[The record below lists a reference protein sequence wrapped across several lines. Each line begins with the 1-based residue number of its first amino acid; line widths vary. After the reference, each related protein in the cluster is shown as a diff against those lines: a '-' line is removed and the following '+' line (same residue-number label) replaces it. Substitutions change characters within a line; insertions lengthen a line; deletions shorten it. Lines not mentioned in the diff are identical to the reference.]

1 MSGMLLSSTS
11 TRGMQRVNTADA
23 HKRSAAVPRTLSP
36 VTAALLVGVS
46 YYVGTRIGFAWTPN
60 GQPTSAFWPPNAI
73 LLAVLLLVPRSAW
86 WALFLAV
93 LPAHMF
99 AQLQVGV
106 PVWTAAGWFITNS
119 VEAFIGAYFIIKFS
133 DSERRLDS
141 VRGVFVFVVFGVL
154 VAPLATSF
162 LDAAAVVITGWGKGY
177 WHLGMERFLTNAMAV
192 LTIVPP
198 IVLLS
203 TRNAVRNGRIK
214 AARFLESALLMVATV
229 LIGFWVFGPFPPSPA
244 TAPTMMYLPL
254 PLLVWAAVRF
264 GLVGLSSSLFL
275 VNLIST
281 WYATH
286 GLEPFPYASL
296 PQNILSLQ
304 ILFCVVAVAL
314 MFMSAVMDEARRT
327 QESLR
332 SMSGNLV
339 KAQEQERHRIAR
351 ELHDNLGQ
359 ELALVEIT
367 LDRLIEKS
375 DPSLKPDL
383 TDLSSRV
390 SAISGTTREISHGLY
405 PTALEY
411 LGLQKALAKLCDD
424 VKRGKELSVELTIG
438 KLPDR
443 LQPSISVCLYRVAQE
458 TLHNIITHSH
468 ATNVQVELTCR
479 HGRILLT
486 IIDDGVGFDVDHE
499 GSGLGLISMRERIR
513 AIGGSIHISS
523 FRKAGTLIE
532 VQVPMVEP
540 GVEDSGAP
548 INSVRS

>member
-11 TRGMQRVNTADA
+11 TRGIHRVNTADA
-23 HKRSAAVPRTLSP
+23 YNRSAAVHRTLSP
-36 VTAALLVGVS
+36 VTAALLVGVG
-46 YYVGTRIGFAWTPN
+46 YYVGTRIGFAWTPS
-60 GQPTSAFWPPNAI
+60 GYPTSAFWPPNAI
-73 LLAVLLLVPRSAW
+73 LLAALLLARRRAW

-99 AQLQVGV
+99 AQLQLGV

-119 VEAFIGAYFIIKFS
+119 VEAFIGAYFITKFS

-154 VAPLATSF
+154 VAPLVTSF

-177 WHLGMERFLTNAMAV
+177 WHLGMERFFTNSMAM

-198 IVLLS
+198 IVLL
-203 TRNAVRNGRIK
+203 TTTKGRIN
-214 AARFLESALLMVATV
+214 ATRWVEAALLMVATV
-229 LIGFWVFGPFPPSPA
+229 LVTFWVFGPFPPSPA
-244 TAPTMMYLPL
+244 TSPTMMYLPL

-264 GLVGLSSSLFL
+264 GLVGLSSSLFF
-275 VNLIST
+275 VSLIST

-314 MFMSAVMDEARRT
+314 MFLSAVTAEARRT

-390 SAISGTTREISHGLY
+390 SAISDTTREISHGLY

-424 VKRGKELSVELTIG
+424 VKRGKDLSVEFTIG

-443 LQPSISVCLYRVAQE
+443 IQSSISVCLYRVAQE

-468 ATNVQVELTCR
+468 ATTVQVELTSR

-486 IIDDGVGFDVDHE
+486 IIDDGVGFDVNHE
-499 GSGLGLISMRERIR
+499 GSGLGLVSMRERIR

-532 VQVPMVEP
+532 VHVPMFEP
-540 GVEDSGAP
+540 AVDDTRAP
-548 INSVRS
+548 LNSVQS

>member
-1 MSGMLLSSTS
+1 MSLSSPPT
-11 TRGMQRVNTADA
+11 TRMQRVNTADA
-23 HKRSAAVPRTLSP
+23 CESLVAAHRTLSP
-36 VTAALLVGVS
+36 VVAALLVGIS
-46 YYVGTRIGFAWTPN
+46 YYVGTRIGFAWTPIGYPN
-60 GQPTSAFWPPNAI
+60 SSFWPPNAI
-73 LLAVLLLVPRSAW
+73 LLAALLLAPQRVW
-86 WALFLAV
+86 WMFFLAV

-99 AQLQVGV
+99 AQLQIGV

-119 VEAFIGAYFIIKFS
+119 FEALIGAYCITKFS
-133 DSERRLDS
+133 DSGKRLDS

-162 LDAAAVVITGWGKGY
+162 LDAAAVVITGWGRNY
-177 WHLGMERFLTNAMAV
+177 WHLGMLRFFTNALAV

-203 TRNAVRNGRIK
+203 QKNKFRIRGIS
-214 AARFLESALLMVATV
+214 AARWLESALLGVATV
-229 LIGFWVFGPFPPSPA
+229 LVSFWVFGPIPPSPA
-244 TAPTMMYLPL
+244 TTPTVIYLPM
-254 PLLVWAAVRF
+254 PFLVWAAIRF
-264 GLVGLSSSLFL
+264 DLAGLSLSLFS

-304 ILFCVVAVAL
+304 ILFFLVAVAL
-314 MFMSAVMDEARRT
+314 MFLSAVMAEARRT

-383 TDLSSRV
+383 ADLSSRV
-390 SAISGTTREISHGLY
+390 SAISGTTREISHDLY

-411 LGLQKALAKLCDD
+411 LGLQRSLAKLCDD
-424 VKRGKELSVELTIG
+424 VQRGKDLSVDLTIG
-438 KLPDR
+438 NLPD
-443 LQPSISVCLYRVAQE
+443 QFHPSISVCLYRIAQE
-458 TLHNIITHSH
+458 TLHNIITHSQ
-468 ATNVQVELTCR
+468 ARNVQVELTSR
-479 HGRILLT
+479 HEQILLL
-486 IIDDGVGFDVDHE
+486 IIDDGVGFDVSH
-499 GSGLGLISMRERIR
+499 GGTGLGLVSMRERIR

-523 FRKAGTLIE
+523 FQKAGTLIE
-532 VQVPMVEP
+532 VQVPLGEP
-540 GVEDSGAP
+540 GSDDAVASA
-548 INSVRS
+548 

>member
-1 MSGMLLSSTS
+1 MLLSSPFT
-11 TRGMQRVNTADA
+11 TRMQRVNTADVCKSSVAA
-23 HKRSAAVPRTLSP
+23 HRSLSP
-36 VTAALLVGVS
+36 VVAALLVGIS
-46 YYVGTRIGFAWTPN
+46 YYVGSRIGFAWTPRGYPN
-60 GQPTSAFWPPNAI
+60 SSFWPPNAI
-73 LLAVLLLVPRSAW
+73 LLAALLLTPRKAW
-86 WALFLAV
+86 WTFFLAV

-99 AQLQVGV
+99 AQLQIGV

-119 VEAFIGAYFIIKFS
+119 FEAFIGAYCITKFS
-133 DSERRLDS
+133 DSRRRLDS
-141 VRGVFVFVVFGVL
+141 VRGVFVFVIFGVL

-162 LDAAAVVITGWGKGY
+162 LDAAAVVITGWGKNY
-177 WHLGMERFLTNAMAV
+177 WHLGMLRFFTNALAV

-198 IVLLS
+198 VMFF
-203 TRNAVRNGRIK
+203 RPKNRFRIRGIS
-214 AARFLESALLMVATV
+214 AARWFESALLVGATV
-229 LIGFWVFGPFPPSPA
+229 LVAFWVFGLLPPSLA
-244 TAPTMMYLPL
+244 STPTVIYLPL
-254 PLLVWAAVRF
+254 PFLVWAAIRF
-264 GLVGLSSSLFL
+264 GLAGLSLSLFS

-304 ILFCVVAVAL
+304 ILFCLVAVPL
-314 MFMSAVMDEARRT
+314 MFLSAVIAEARRT

-332 SMSGNLV
+332 TMSGNLV

-383 TDLSSRV
+383 ADLSSRV
-390 SAISGTTREISHGLY
+390 SAISGTTREISHDLY

-411 LGLQKALAKLCDD
+411 LGLQKSLAKLCDD
-424 VKRGKELSVELTIG
+424 VQRGKELSVNLTIG
-438 KLPDR
+438 NLPDR
-443 LQPSISVCLYRVAQE
+443 FHPSISVCLYRIAQE

-468 ATNVQVELTCR
+468 ARNVQVELTSR
-479 HGRILLT
+479 HERILLL
-486 IIDDGVGFDVDHE
+486 IIDDGVGFDVSHKVA
-499 GSGLGLISMRERIR
+499 GLGLVSMRERIR

-523 FRKAGTLIE
+523 FQKAGTLIK
-532 VQVPMVEP
+532 VQVPLSEP
-540 GVEDSGAP
+540 GSDDALASA
-548 INSVRS
+548 

>member
-1 MSGMLLSSTS
+1 
-11 TRGMQRVNTADA
+11 MQRVNTADA
-23 HKRSAAVPRTLSP
+23 YESSIAVHRTLSP
-36 VTAALLVGVS
+36 VVAALLVGVS
-46 YYVGTRIGFAWTPN
+46 YYVGSRIGFAWTPSGHPN
-60 GQPTSAFWPPNAI
+60 SSFWPPNAI
-73 LLAVLLLVPRSAW
+73 LLAALLLAPRRAW
-86 WALFLAV
+86 WTFFLAV

-99 AQLQVGV
+99 AQLQIGV

-119 VEAFIGAYFIIKFS
+119 FEAFIGAYCITKFS

-162 LDAAAVVITGWGKGY
+162 LDAAAVVITGWGRNY
-177 WHLGMERFLTNAMAV
+177 WHLGMARFFTNALAV

-203 TRNAVRNGRIK
+203 PKDIFRIRGIN
-214 AARFLESALLMVATV
+214 AARWLESALLVVATV
-229 LIGFWVFGPFPPSPA
+229 LVAFWVFGPLPPSPA
-244 TAPTMMYLPL
+244 TTPTVVYLPL
-254 PLLVWAAVRF
+254 PFLVWAAVRF
-264 GLVGLSSSLFL
+264 GLAGLSLSLFS

-304 ILFCVVAVAL
+304 ILFFLVAVAL
-314 MFMSAVMDEARRT
+314 MFLSAVMAEARRT

-390 SAISGTTREISHGLY
+390 SAISGTTREISHDLY

-411 LGLQKALAKLCDD
+411 LGLQKSLAKLCDD
-424 VKRGKELSVELTIG
+424 VQRGKELSVDLTIG
-438 KLPDR
+438 NLPDR
-443 LQPSISVCLYRVAQE
+443 FQPSISVCLYRIAQE

-468 ATNVQVELTCR
+468 ARNVQVELTSR
-479 HGRILLT
+479 HERILLL
-486 IIDDGVGFDVDHE
+486 IIDDGVGFDVSHE
-499 GSGLGLISMRERIR
+499 GAGLGLVSMRERIR

-523 FRKAGTLIE
+523 FQKAGTLIE
-532 VQVPMVEP
+532 VQVPLGEP
-540 GVEDSGAP
+540 GSDDTLA
-548 INSVRS
+548 SV